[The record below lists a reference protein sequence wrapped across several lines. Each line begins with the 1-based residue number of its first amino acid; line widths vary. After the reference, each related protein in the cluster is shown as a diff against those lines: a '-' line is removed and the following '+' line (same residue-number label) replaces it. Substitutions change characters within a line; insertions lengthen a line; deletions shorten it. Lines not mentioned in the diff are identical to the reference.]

1 MNYALIGY
9 SGRMGK
15 EIIETFS
22 EAGHKLV
29 VKADENGIEES
40 GTPEVVID
48 FSKPE
53 ALKTSIELCK
63 KYSAGLVIGTT
74 ALKEEDFD
82 ALTELS
88 KTVPVVQSFNFSI
101 GINVLLRI
109 LPELSNLVGDWD
121 VEIIETHHRFK
132 KDAPSGTAIL
142 LRNALNRDVP
152 THSIR
157 IGGVPGDHVVIFGNL
172 GETIEIRHRAISRKV
187 FAIGA
192 LKAAEFILKN
202 KEPGFYTF
210 SQILEGGI

>member
-29 VKADENGIEES
+29 IKVDENNFEEY
-40 GTPEVVID
+40 GTPDVVVD

-53 ALKTSIELCK
+53 ALKTSIEICK
-63 KYSAGLVIGTT
+63 KYSVGLVIGTT
-74 ALKEEDFD
+74 ALKETDFE
-82 ALTELS
+82 LLKELS
-88 KTVPVVQSFNFSI
+88 KNVPVVQSFNFSI
-101 GINVLLRI
+101 GINVLLKF
-109 LPELSNLVGDWD
+109 LPEITKSLEDWD
-121 VEIIETHHRFK
+121 VEIIEAHHRFK

-142 LRNALNRDVP
+142 LKNSIEKDVP

-157 IGGVPGDHVVIFGNL
+157 VGGLPGDHSILFGNL
-172 GETIEIRHRAISRKV
+172 GETIEIKHRAISRKV

-192 LKAAEFILKN
+192 LKASEFVVKS
-202 KEPGFYTF
+202 KKPGFYTF
-210 SQILEGGI
+210 SQII